1 MMANV
6 SNIIYP
12 RPKRSCSALLQYH
25 VTRDMLLQIY
35 FASQEIDPSNM
46 LKYIYLLNGRP
57 LERGM
62 QRSVEN
68 YQS

>member
-1 MMANV
+1 
-6 SNIIYP
+6 
-12 RPKRSCSALLQYH
+12 
-25 VTRDMLLQIY
+25 MLLQIY

-46 LKYIYLLNGRP
+46 LIYIYLLNGRP